1 MDNLTHT
8 LVGLMLA
15 RASTRADPSGDPSG
29 NRTHTTGMMMIAAN
43 IPDVDAVSMLGG
55 GLTYIEYHRSYTH
68 SLAFAPLMA
77 LIAPLLIFAIFRTRI
92 TARTYA
98 LSLAGVLSHLLL
110 DWTNVYGIRLF
121 LPFSSRVLRLD
132 ITDVIDPW
140 IWLMLLLAV
149 AAPALARLV
158 NAEIRSQPVSRSGP
172 GPKRGW
178 ACFALAMLL
187 LYEGARYIAH
197 DRALAIM
204 GARLFNGEVPRRL
217 TAAPAR
223 FNPLRWR
230 GIAECEGFVDLVP
243 VNLNEPFDPAAGEID
258 YSASPSPAIDAARAT
273 HAFQVFGRFSQ
284 VQFWRTTPLPE
295 GTLVQLID
303 LRFGTPR
310 DPGFEAAALV
320 DASNRVLESQFGFG
334 GIPVRGP

>member
-15 RASTRADPSGDPSG
+15 RASTRADRSGDPSG
-29 NRTHTTGMMMIAAN
+29 QRAHTTGMMIVAAN
-43 IPDVDAVSMLGG
+43 IPDIDVVSLFGG
-55 GLTYIEYHRSYTH
+55 RLAYIEYHRSYTH

-77 LIAPLLIFAIFRTRI
+77 LIAPLLIFAVFRTRI
-92 TARTYA
+92 TSWSYA
-98 LSLAGVLSHLLL
+98 LSLIGVLSHLLL

-132 ITDVIDPW
+132 ITDVVDPW

-158 NAEIRSQPVSRSGP
+158 SAEIRSQPVSRTGP

-178 ACFALAMLL
+178 AWFALTVLL
-187 LYEGARYIAH
+187 AYEGFRYTAH

-204 GARLFNGEVPRRL
+204 GAHLFNGAVPRRL
-217 TAAPAR
+217 TAAPGR
-223 FNPLRWR
+223 FHPLHWR
-230 GIAECEGFVDLVP
+230 GIVECEGFVDLVP

-258 YSASPSPAIDAARAT
+258 YSASPSPAIDAARKT
-273 HAFQVFGRFSQ
+273 HAFQIFGQFSQ
-284 VQFWRTTPLPE
+284 VQFWKATPVPE
-295 GTLVQLID
+295 GTLVELID

-320 DASNRVLESQFGFG
+320 DTSNRVLESQFGFG
-334 GIPVRGP
+334 RIPLRGP